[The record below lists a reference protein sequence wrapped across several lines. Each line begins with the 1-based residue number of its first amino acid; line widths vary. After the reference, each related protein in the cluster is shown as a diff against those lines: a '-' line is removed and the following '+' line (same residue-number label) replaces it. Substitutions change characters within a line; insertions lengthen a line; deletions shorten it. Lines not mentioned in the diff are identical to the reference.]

1 MVNRGSTKTG
11 EEMDK
16 LDTKEMLKMLSFGMN
31 AMFAPKSSSK
41 DDETTFSFTD
51 AQIDGAD
58 FTNAVIDLPQQR
70 ALCARAD
77 GSNPISGVST
87 RESLGCRP

>member
-1 MVNRGSTKTG
+1 MMMQSR
-11 EEMDK
+11 
-16 LDTKEMLKMLSFGMN
+16 
-31 AMFAPKSSSK
+31 
-41 DDETTFSFTD
+41 FTA

-58 FTNAVIDLPQQR
+58 FTTAVIDLPQQR

-77 GSNPISGVST
+77 GSNPIIGVST